1 MRFYEPIAQRVILE
15 EEREV
20 ELGKRAG
27 TNLYSL
33 PLMPSEA
40 K

>member
-1 MRFYEPIAQRVILE
+1 MRFYETFAQPVILE
-15 EEREV
+15 EERKV

-27 TNLYSL
+27 TNWYRL